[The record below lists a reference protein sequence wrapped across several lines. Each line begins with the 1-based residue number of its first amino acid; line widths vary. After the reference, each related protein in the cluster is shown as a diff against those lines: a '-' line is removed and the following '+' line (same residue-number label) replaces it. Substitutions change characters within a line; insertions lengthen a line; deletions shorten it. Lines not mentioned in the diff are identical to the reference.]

1 MHKGLAVKL
10 TRAGLLDKVR
20 ESEGGAIQAY
30 RARFTKLE
38 RAAQSLDARMEAS
51 KQKTSRKDK
60 EKTL

>member
-20 ESEGGAIQAY
+20 EIEGGAIQAY
-30 RARFTKLE
+30 RARFAKLE

-51 KQKTSRKDK
+51 KQKTPRKDK
-60 EKTL
+60 EKML